1 MSEVF
6 SKQTSW
12 WAEGLLFENCNCTL
26 ICPGHVHFSQ
36 PCTHER
42 CLGYWAIRFDR
53 GECQGVDLAGTRV
66 VISYD
71 SPQHMIE
78 GNWTQRLIIDQDA
91 SAEQRRVIAE
101 ILTGS
106 LGGPWK
112 ILAQFVGTRLP
123 TEYRIIQIEEEG
135 KEKRVRIAGLVEST
149 IEAIKGRDRARPV
162 LLSNMFNQIH
172 APEQELAF
180 GTSSWP
186 DIGLRTEGT
195 HGLASRF
202 SWRVD

>member
-1 MSEVF
+1 MSEVL
-6 SKQTSW
+6 SQQNGW
-12 WAEGLLFENCNCTL
+12 WAKGLLFENCNCTL

-36 PCTHER
+36 PCTHDR
-42 CLGYWAIRFDR
+42 CLGYWAIRFDQ
-53 GECQGVDLAGTRV
+53 GECQGVGLAGTRV

-71 SPQHMIE
+71 APQHMIE
-78 GNWTQRLIIDQDA
+78 GNWIQRLIIDQDA
-91 SAEQRRVIAE
+91 SAEQRRVTE
-101 ILTGS
+101 DILTGT

-112 ILAQFVGTRLP
+112 VLAQFVGTRLP
-123 TEYRIIQIEEEG
+123 TEYRAIRIEEEDR
-135 KEKRVRIAGLVEST
+135 EKRVGIEGLVEST
-149 IEAIKGRDRARPV
+149 IAAIKGRDRSRPV

-172 APEQELAF
+172 APEQELAL